1 VLHALLWICAAY
13 WALSVLMVLV
23 NSLALPRLSRQRAA
37 GLDAPFLSIVVPA
50 RNEERAVEA
59 GVRSLLAQEYP
70 RFEVVVVEDRST
82 DRTGEILARL
92 AAADPRLTVLR
103 GVEPPPGWLGKPHAL
118 WQGALRSTGELLLFA
133 DADVRYH
140 PRAAAEAVGF
150 LERRR
155 VDLVAFFPKLE
166 TAGFWEPV
174 LMVNLLIAIY
184 FGPGFLA
191 NVDWLRLVAVGSG
204 AGNLVRR
211 RVYDA
216 VGGHEALRTSVIDD
230 VRLALEV
237 KRAGYRARAVIA
249 TDRIAVRMYQGFR
262 EIWDGFT
269 KNTAFVLGG
278 LTGFAV
284 LLLVVLSIVFSV
296 LPPAVALAALLG
308 GAVSAGNVTL
318 ACASVGLLL
327 AARIALS
334 FATGEPIWP
343 APTQPLMSLVWGGIL
358 FRSAWHRYVLRSVVW
373 RGRSFDATKADF

>member
-1 VLHALLWICAAY
+1 V
-13 WALSVLMVLV
+13 
-23 NSLALPRLSRQRAA
+23 
-37 GLDAPFLSIVVPA
+37 
-50 RNEERAVEA
+50 
-59 GVRSLLAQEYP
+59 
-70 RFEVVVVEDRST
+70 
-82 DRTGEILARL
+82 
-92 AAADPRLTVLR
+92 R
-103 GVEPPPGWLGKPHAL
+103 GVEPPAGWLGKPHAVY
-118 WQGALRSTGELLLFA
+118 QGVSRASGEILFFA

-140 PRAAAEAVGF
+140 PRAASEAVGF
-150 LERRR
+150 LERRS

-166 TAGFWEPV
+166 TEGFWERV
-174 LMVNLLIAIY
+174 LMPNLSMAIY

-191 NVDWLRLVAVGSG
+191 NADWLRLIAVGSG

-216 VGGHEALRTSVIDD
+216 VGGHEALRASVIDD

-249 TDRIAVRMYQGFR
+249 TDRIAVRMYHGFR

-278 LTGFAV
+278 LTGIAV
-284 LLLVVLSIVFSV
+284 LFIVLLSILFSV
-296 LPPAVALAALLG
+296 APPAVALAALLG
-308 GAVSAGNVTL
+308 GRVSAGNVAL

-334 FATGEPIWP
+334 LVTGEALWP
-343 APTQPLMSLVWGGIL
+343 AAAQPLMSVVWGGIL

-373 RGRSFDATKADF
+373 RGRAFDATKADF

>member
-1 VLHALLWICAAY
+1 MLQTLLWVSAAY
-13 WALSVLMVLV
+13 WVISLSMVLV
-23 NSLALPRLSRQRAA
+23 NRLALPKLSREPGA
-37 GLDAPFLSIVVPA
+37 GADAPFLSIVVPA
-50 RNEERAVEA
+50 RNEERAVET

-82 DRTGEILARL
+82 DRTGAILASL
-92 AAADPRLTVLR
+92 AAADPRLTVLH
-103 GVEPPPGWLGKPHAL
+103 GAEPPPGWLGKPHAL
-118 WQGALRSTGELLLFA
+118 WQGARHATGEVLLFA

-140 PRAAAEAVGF
+140 PRAASEAVGF
-150 LERRR
+150 LERRS

-166 TAGFWEPV
+166 TAGFWEHV
-174 LMVNLLIAIY
+174 LMPNLSITIY

-191 NVDWLRLVAVGSG
+191 NADWLRRIAVGSG

-216 VGGHEALRTSVIDD
+216 VGGHEALRASVIDD

-249 TDRIAVRMYQGFR
+249 TDRIAVRMYHGFR

-278 LTGFAV
+278 LTGVAV
-284 LLLVVLSIVFSV
+284 LFIVVLSILFSV
-296 LPPAVALAALLG
+296 TPPAVALAALLG
-308 GAVSAGNVTL
+308 VPVPASNVAL
-318 ACASVGLLL
+318 ACVCVGLLL
-327 AARIALS
+327 AARFALS
-334 FATGEPIWP
+334 LVTGEPLWP
-343 APTQPLMSLVWGGIL
+343 ALTQPVMSLVWGGIL

-373 RGRSFDATKADF
+373 RGRAFDATKADF

>member
-13 WALSVLMVLV
+13 WALSLLMVFV
-23 NSLALPRLSRQRAA
+23 NRLALPRLSRQPGA
-37 GLDAPFLSIVVPA
+37 GADAPFLSIVVPA

-70 RFEVVVVEDRST
+70 RFQVVVVEDRST

-92 AAADPRLTVLR
+92 AAADPRLTVVH
-103 GVEPPPGWLGKPHAL
+103 GAEPPPGWLGKPHAL
-118 WQGALRSTGELLLFA
+118 WQGARRATGEVLLFA

-140 PRAAAEAVGF
+140 PRAASEAVGF
-150 LERRR
+150 LERGS

-166 TAGFWEPV
+166 TAGFWERV
-174 LMVNLLIAIY
+174 LMPNLSIAIY

-191 NVDWLRLVAVGSG
+191 NADWLRLIAVGSG

-216 VGGHEALRTSVIDD
+216 VGGHETLRASVIDD

-237 KRAGYRARAVIA
+237 KRAGYRTRAVIA
-249 TDRIAVRMYQGFR
+249 TDRIAVRMYHGFR

-278 LTGFAV
+278 VTGFAV
-284 LLLVVLSIVFSV
+284 LFLVVLSILFS
-296 LPPAVALAALLG
+296 LAPPAAALAALLG
-308 GAVSAGNVTL
+308 APVSPGNVAL
-318 ACASVGLLL
+318 ACVSIGLLL
-327 AARIALS
+327 AARLALS
-334 FATGEPIWP
+334 LVTSEPLWP
-343 APTQPLMSLVWGGIL
+343 ALAQPLLAVVWGGIL

-373 RGRSFDATKADF
+373 RGRAFDATKADF